1 MGTGQHVTLNNLIAE
16 LFPQTLDDDGLARL
30 WELVTGLSADTHPDE
45 IAACEDAIQSQVS
58 SSQPVLEIRPGGW
71 IVNLQSSAA
80 RFALTSALMT
90 GVFFAA
96 GFDQIPSYVLP
107 AVLPLLI
114 DIDQA
119 KLSRGDRELLV
130 TLRVNA
136 GSAIGQPLN
145 PEVLYNRLPDQIR
158 NQVSPLDFA
167 DFLDKLISAGEA
179 DDAGYGDV
187 RLRNESKWLRI
198 TFG

>member
-1 MGTGQHVTLNNLIAE
+1 MGTAQHVTLTSLIAGLAPE
-16 LFPQTLDDDGLARL
+16 TLDDDGLARL
-30 WELVTGLSADTHPDE
+30 WEAVTGLAADLHPDE
-45 IAACEDAIQSQVS
+45 IAACEDAIQSQVGADH
-58 SSQPVLEIRPGGW
+58 PVLEIRPGGW

-96 GFDQIPSYVLP
+96 GFNQIPAYVLP

-114 DIDQA
+114 DVDQA
-119 KLSRGDRELLV
+119 KLDRGDRQLLV
-130 TLRVNA
+130 TLRLNA
-136 GSAIGQPLN
+136 GSATGQSVN

-167 DFLDKLISAGEA
+167 DFLDKLIAAGEA

-187 RLRNESKWLRI
+187 RLRSKPKWLRI

>member
-1 MGTGQHVTLNNLIAE
+1 MGTGQHVTLNDLLAGLVPE
-16 LFPQTLDDDGLARL
+16 TLDFDGLADL
-30 WELVTGLSADTHPDE
+30 WGLVTGLSADAHPDE
-45 IAACEDAIQSQVS
+45 IAACEDAIQSQLS

-80 RFALTSALMT
+80 RFALTTALMT

-96 GFDQIPSYVLP
+96 GFDQIPAYVLP

-119 KLSRGDRELLV
+119 KLSRSDRQLLV
-130 TLRVNA
+130 TLRMNA
-136 GSAIGQPLN
+136 GLATGQPVN
-145 PEVLYNRLPDQIR
+145 PEVLYNRLPEETRD
-158 NQVSPLDFA
+158 QVSVLDFA
-167 DFLDKLISAGEA
+167 DFLDKLIAAGEA

-187 RLRNESKWLRI
+187 RLRSESKWLRI
-198 TFG
+198 SFG

>member
-1 MGTGQHVTLNNLIAE
+1 MDADQHVTLNNLIAE
-16 LFPQTLDDDGLARL
+16 LAPETIDDDDLTRL

-45 IAACEDAIQSQVS
+45 IAACEDAIQSQLS
-58 SSQPVLEIRPGGW
+58 SSHAALEIRPGGW

-96 GFDQIPSYVLP
+96 GFNQIPAYVLP

-119 KLSRGDRELLV
+119 KLGRGDRELLV

-136 GSAIGQPLN
+136 GSAIGQPVN
-145 PEVLYNRLPDQIR
+145 AEVLYNRLPDQTR

-167 DFLDKLISAGEA
+167 DFLGKLIAAGEA

-187 RLRNESKWLRI
+187 RLRNEPKWLRI
-198 TFG
+198 RFG